1 MRSKDTSRVLLYVPK
16 HSKSICQNTFSP
28 WRVMARKGDTGA
40 FRWLFTKKSKSHR
53 MEISSLNLMY
63 IHNLLSL
70 NLWTYH
76 PKNKCQPHH
85 PNPSPPKKNT
95 HMEVWG
101 TTVGKRSSF
110 KCTKKGWILNL
121 QGTGQRSI
129 KSTKRKGHCPPSSE
143 ENAIGNFR
151 VPPPPHQ
158 CHHPLENKTNFS
170 RENGG

>member
-1 MRSKDTSRVLLYVPK
+1 MCLCHFLPKSR
-16 HSKSICQNTFSP
+16 FSCSLT
-28 WRVMARKGDTGA
+28 VEVFMARKGEPVRAGD
-40 FRWLFTKKSKSHR
+40 FSQRNLSHIGWR
-53 MEISSLNLMY
+53 FLASTWCTI
-63 IHNLLSL
+63 LLSL

-76 PKNKCQPHH
+76 PKKICQPHH
-85 PNPSPPKKNT
+85 PNPPPKKK

-110 KCTKKGWILNL
+110 KSTKKGWILNL

-143 ENAIGNFR
+143 ENATGNFR